1 VASAGYS
8 GKPLATKLGL
18 KPGMRVAV
26 IDAPLPYEALLGEVP
41 PGLEIVPAL
50 EPGLEAVHAFFRE
63 RSALESAFP
72 ELKAALRPDGM
83 LWVSWPKR
91 SSPLAGD
98 VSEDVVRSVAL
109 EGGLVDVKVA
119 AVDADW
125 SGLKLVYRLA
135 DR

>member
-1 VASAGYS
+1 
-8 GKPLATKLGL
+8 
-18 KPGMRVAV
+18 MRVAV

-41 PGLEIVPAL
+41 PGLEVVPAL